1 MVRRLTPY
9 RCVGNR
15 IYSTFINMRQIRME
29 GDMIQTKAV
38 PAYELHTMRKTDGV
52 LQHDYGVI

>member
-1 MVRRLTPY
+1 
-9 RCVGNR
+9 
-15 IYSTFINMRQIRME
+15 ME
-29 GDMIQTKAV
+29 RDMIQTKAV